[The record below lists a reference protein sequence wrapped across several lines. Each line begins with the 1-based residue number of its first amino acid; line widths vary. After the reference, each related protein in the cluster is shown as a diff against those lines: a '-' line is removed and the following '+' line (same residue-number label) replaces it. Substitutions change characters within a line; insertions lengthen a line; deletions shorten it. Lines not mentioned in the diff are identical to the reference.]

1 MDMDAMVGEI
11 QAIVDDGTR
20 VPGFKNRLM
29 VDVDRLSALEQ
40 MIQTSIPASVREA
53 ATVIAQKESIIN
65 QAYLEAQR
73 MKKTA
78 EDEASGITL
87 SAEQEHQAKVDESAI
102 VASSQAKAEQIQ
114 GGAMTEAQQIIQDAQ
129 RKAYRLLSEAE
140 ASAQGRVEG
149 ADQYAREVLFDL
161 EEKMSETLSQVRKG
175 IDTLKTE
182 ELVQARANG
191 GGRP

>member
-1 MDMDAMVGEI
+1 MDMDAIVGEM

-29 VDVDRLSALEQ
+29 VDIDRLSALEN
-40 MIQTSIPASVREA
+40 MIQTSIPASIREA
-53 ATVIAQKESIIN
+53 GAIIAQKESIVN

-78 EDEASGITL
+78 EQEASGI
-87 SAEQEHQAKVDESAI
+87 AQAAQEEHQAKVDESTI

-114 GGAMTEAQQIIQDAQ
+114 DGAMTEAQQILQDAQ

-140 ASAQGRVEG
+140 ASAQGRIEG
-149 ADQYAREVLFDL
+149 ADQYAREVLFGL
-161 EEKMSETLSQVRKG
+161 EERMSETLSQVRKG
-175 IDTLKTE
+175 IDSLKTE
-182 ELVQARANG
+182 ELVPARANG
-191 GGRP
+191 GRA

>member
-1 MDMDAMVGEI
+1 MDMDAIVGEV

-20 VPGFKNRLM
+20 VPGFRNRLM
-29 VDVDRLSALEQ
+29 VDVDRLSALEN

-53 ATVIAQKESIIN
+53 ATVIAQKESIVN

-73 MKKTA
+73 MKKAA
-78 EDEASGITL
+78 EQEASGLAI
-87 SAEQEHQAKVDESAI
+87 AAQEEHQAKVDESTI

-114 GGAMTEAQQIIQDAQ
+114 GGAMTEAQQITQDAQ

-140 ASAQGRVEG
+140 ASAQARIEG
-149 ADQYAREVLFDL
+149 ADQYAREVLFGL
-161 EEKMSETLSQVRKG
+161 EERMSETLSQVRRG
-175 IDTLKTE
+175 IDSLKTE

-191 GGRP
+191 GRT

>member
-1 MDMDAMVGEI
+1 MDMDAIVGEM

-29 VDVDRLSALEQ
+29 VDIDRLSALEN
-40 MIQTSIPASVREA
+40 MIQTSIPASIREA
-53 ATVIAQKESIIN
+53 ATIIAQKESIVN

-73 MKKTA
+73 TKKTA
-78 EDEASGITL
+78 EQEASGI
-87 SAEQEHQAKVDESAI
+87 AQAAQEEHQAKVDESAI

-114 GGAMTEAQQIIQDAQ
+114 GGAMTEAQQILQDAQ

-140 ASAQGRVEG
+140 ASAQGRIEG
-149 ADQYAREVLFDL
+149 ADQYAREVLFGL
-161 EEKMSETLSQVRKG
+161 EERMSETLSQVRKG
-175 IDTLKTE
+175 IDSLKTE

-191 GGRP
+191 GRA

>member
-1 MDMDAMVGEI
+1 MDMDAIVGEV

-20 VPGFKNRLM
+20 VPGFRNRLM
-29 VDVDRLSALEQ
+29 IDVDRLSALEH
-40 MIQTSIPASVREA
+40 MIQTSIPASIREA
-53 ATVIAQKESIIN
+53 ATVIAQKESIVN

-78 EDEASGITL
+78 EQEASGI
-87 SAEQEHQAKVDESAI
+87 AIAAQEEHQTKVDESTI

-114 GGAMTEAQQIIQDAQ
+114 GGAMTEAQQITQDAQ

-140 ASAQGRVEG
+140 ASAQARIDG
-149 ADQYAREVLFDL
+149 ADQYAREGLFGL
-161 EEKMSETLSQVRKG
+161 EERMSETLSQVRRG
-175 IDTLKTE
+175 IDSLKTE

-191 GGRP
+191 GRT

>member
-1 MDMDAMVGEI
+1 MDMDAIVGEM

-29 VDVDRLSALEQ
+29 VDIDRLSALEN
-40 MIQTSIPASVREA
+40 MIQTSIPASIREA
-53 ATVIAQKESIIN
+53 ATIIAQKESIVN

-78 EDEASGITL
+78 EQEASGI
-87 SAEQEHQAKVDESAI
+87 AQAAQEEHQAKVDESTI

-114 GGAMTEAQQIIQDAQ
+114 GGAMTEAQQILQDAQ

-140 ASAQGRVEG
+140 ASAQGRIEG
-149 ADQYAREVLFDL
+149 ADQYAREVLFGL
-161 EEKMSETLSQVRKG
+161 EERMSETLSQVRRG
-175 IDTLKTE
+175 IDSLKTE
-182 ELVQARANG
+182 ELVQTRANG
-191 GGRP
+191 GRA

>member
-1 MDMDAMVGEI
+1 MDMDAIVGEM

-29 VDVDRLSALEQ
+29 VDIDRLSALEN
-40 MIQTSIPASVREA
+40 MIQTSIPASIREA
-53 ATVIAQKESIIN
+53 AAIIAQKESIVN

-78 EDEASGITL
+78 EQEASGI
-87 SAEQEHQAKVDESAI
+87 AQAAQEEHQAKVDESTI

-114 GGAMTEAQQIIQDAQ
+114 DGAMTEAQQILQDAQ

-140 ASAQGRVEG
+140 ASAQGRIEG
-149 ADQYAREVLFDL
+149 ADQYAREVLFGL
-161 EEKMSETLSQVRKG
+161 EERMSETLSQVRKG
-175 IDTLKTE
+175 IDSLKTE
-182 ELVQARANG
+182 ELVPARANG
-191 GGRP
+191 GRS